1 MSVNL
6 KNFSVEVPQFGIN
19 SHNWLYKI
27 LPWKADFVLITIT
40 KPLKIILL
48 RACLI
53 PVTKIKMG
61 LLVTQRSINAGKVI
75 SIILSQVV
83 NLF

>member
-1 MSVNL
+1 MNVNL
-6 KNFSVEVPQFGIN
+6 KCFSVEVPQFGIN
-19 SHNWLYKI
+19 SHNRLYKI
-27 LPWKADFVLITIT
+27 QPWKTDFVLITIT
-40 KPLKIILL
+40 KPLNIILH